1 MDKKYKA
8 IKTINE
14 LNLSGRPSSSFS
26 NISGKSDF
34 SNVSAEKRFN
44 EAYAKDFSVSP
55 KKIAK
60 DKLSP
65 PKLRPRKLPTLKDK
79 PEVKPK
85 DKSKDKPEDKIKYP
99 KLPNLYQE
107 YLDGKREIGIPV
119 FDVKTGE
126 FGDYNIDRVQ
136 RNLLTH
142 IKDEKLKEWVKKAVK
157 DIKKDWKKTDPEV
170 REGLGYL
177 FDLIKLDYF
186 KKNQDWEGKPLKN

>member
-79 PEVKPK
+79 PKDKPEVKPK
-85 DKSKDKPEDKIKYP
+85 DKIKYP

-107 YLDGKREIGIPV
+107 YLDGKHEIGILV

-157 DIKKDWKKTDPEV
+157 DIKKDWKKTDPKFK
-170 REGLGYL
+170 EGLGNLMDY
-177 FDLIKLDYF
+177 INLDYF

>member
-85 DKSKDKPEDKIKYP
+85 VKPEDKIKYP

-107 YLDGKREIGIPV
+107 YLDGKHEIGILV

-157 DIKKDWKKTDPEV
+157 DIKKDWKKTDPKFK
-170 REGLGYL
+170 EGLGNLMDY
-177 FDLIKLDYF
+177 INLDYF

>member
-14 LNLSGRPSSSFS
+14 LNLSGRRSSSFS

-65 PKLRPRKLPTLKDK
+65 PKLRPRKLPTLKIKPEVK

-85 DKSKDKPEDKIKYP
+85 DKIKYP
-99 KLPNLYQE
+99 KLPNLYQK
-107 YLDGKREIGIPV
+107 YLDGGWLSNLIPV
-119 FDVKTGE
+119 YNVKTGE
-126 FGDYNIDRVQ
+126 FGGDYNIDRVQ

-157 DIKKDWKKTDPEV
+157 DIKKDWKKVDPKLEK
-170 REGLGYL
+170 
-177 FDLIKLDYF
+177 DLDYRTYYINLDYF

>member
-85 DKSKDKPEDKIKYP
+85 VKPEDKIKYP

-107 YLDGKREIGIPV
+107 YLDGGRMSELGIPV

-157 DIKKDWKKTDPEV
+157 DIKKDWKKIDPKLKETPGDV
-170 REGLGYL
+170 MD
-177 FDLIKLDYF
+177 FIKLDYF